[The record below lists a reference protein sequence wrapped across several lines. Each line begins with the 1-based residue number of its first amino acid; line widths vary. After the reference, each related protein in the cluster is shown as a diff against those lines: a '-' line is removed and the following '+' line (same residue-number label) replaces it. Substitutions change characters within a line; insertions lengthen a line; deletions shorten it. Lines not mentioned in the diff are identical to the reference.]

1 MHSCPT
7 NFNIPIFIT
16 AYTSIV
22 CSNEAIISL
31 TQDVN
36 DAYDYWTTS
45 QVDRYIIIISKK
57 TKYVM
62 QQIFLHSTQS
72 KKTKPHVHH
81 ACL

>member
-1 MHSCPT
+1 MHSCPM

-36 DAYDYWTTS
+36 DAYVSLLDCVTG
-45 QVDRYIIIISKK
+45 R
-57 TKYVM
+57 
-62 QQIFLHSTQS
+62 L
-72 KKTKPHVHH
+72 
-81 ACL
+81 L

>member
-1 MHSCPT
+1 MHSRPT

-36 DAYDYWTTS
+36 DAHDYWT
-45 QVDRYIIIISKK
+45 VSKVRDIADV
-57 TKYVM
+57 YVLCM
-62 QQIFLHSTQS
+62 IFD
-72 KKTKPHVHH
+72 
-81 ACL
+81 